1 MKSTAELYVFYNSKE
16 KAVRVSIDFG
26 KNHHYIRNG
35 YSFIGKIT
43 KAFFMDMIRNTRP
56 SDAIKKYI
64 SGNQT
69 TFL

>member
-1 MKSTAELYVFYNSKE
+1 MIGTSELYVFYNSKE
-16 KAVRVSIDFG
+16 QAVRVSIDFG
-26 KNHHYIRNG
+26 KNHHYIREG
-35 YSFIGKIT
+35 YTFIGKMT
-43 KAFFMDMIRNTRP
+43 KVSLMDMIRNTRP